1 MNDVRRASVRV
12 HPPTPADRSRMTII
26 DLPPRAQPLPEWL
39 AAIRPD
45 RAWLRGRAYQ
55 RAKRVLDLALVLSA
69 APAALLLTLLAMLA
83 LKLENPRAPVM
94 FLQTR
99 TGKGGRT
106 FRMYKLRT
114 MVPEAEALKAQL
126 SHLNELAWPDFKI
139 RNDPR
144 VTRVGQFLRRTSL
157 DELPQLWNIVRGEM
171 SIVGPRPTSFSAKT
185 YALWHTER
193 LDVLPGLTGLW
204 QVLGRGSTELD
215 ERARLDIA
223 YIEKRCLWLDFQI
236 LVRTVGA
243 VLTQRGAH

>member
-1 MNDVRRASVRV
+1 MAMLSV
-12 HPPTPADRSRMTII
+12 
-26 DLPPRAQPLPEWL
+26 PPRARPLPEWL
-39 AAIRPD
+39 TAIRPD
-45 RAWLRGRAYQ
+45 RAWVRGRTY
-55 RAKRVLDLALVLSA
+55 RRVKRVLDLVLVLSA
-69 APAALLLTLLAMLA
+69 APAALLLIGLALLL
-83 LKLENPRAPVM
+83 LKLENPRAPAL
-94 FLQTR
+94 FIQIR

-106 FRMYKLRT
+106 FRMFKLRT

-171 SIVGPRPTSFSAKT
+171 SIVGPRPTSFSAQT

-204 QVLGRGSTELD
+204 QVLGRGNTELD
-215 ERARLDIA
+215 ERARLDIT